1 MNETSLKNLL
11 NAAPETKAAVG
22 ARLHQDIMRSVRLA
36 GPAAP
41 GPGHAWALPALGAA
55 VIVLVWA
62 GLTVF
67 KTSPQPAAQIPAV
80 AQGQTHTGEPAAPL
94 LELSDSLIS
103 RLQQAKPPEDQL
115 RQELEHLKSDL
126 ERFGF
131 KS

>member
-11 NAAPETKAAVG
+11 NAAPETKASVSG
-22 ARLHQDIMRSVRLA
+22 RLHQDIMRAVRLA
-36 GPAAP
+36 GPAASRP
-41 GPGHAWALPALGAA
+41 RQTWALPAFGAA
-55 VIVLVWA
+55 VIVLLWA
-62 GLTVF
+62 GLMVF
-67 KTSPQPAAQIPAV
+67 KTSPQPAVQIPAV